1 MEGSKAMHQKVPPPG
16 KSARNLVKGFL
27 AKCSFFPV
35 RQSPDKM
42 NSSKHIDFLDGEK
55 TSLGQKI
62 EKIDAWKHKRDENV
76 RVGIVYWIMT
86 TFLLS
91 EVLKFVALFL
101 ILKEPGLGTIAI
113 VIVESI
119 GSLVADSLL
128 FLSLKW
134 IMSYY

>member
-1 MEGSKAMHQKVPPPG
+1 MAQKVPPPR
-16 KSARNLVKGFL
+16 KSAQNLVKGFL

-35 RQSPDKM
+35 RQSTNKV
-42 NSSKHIDFLDGEK
+42 NSSEHIDFLDVEK
-55 TSLGQKI
+55 TSVGKEI
-62 EKIDAWKHKRDENV
+62 EKIDVWKHKRDENV
-76 RVGIVYWIMT
+76 RVGIVCWIMP

-101 ILKEPGLGTIAI
+101 ILREPGLGTIAI

-128 FLSLKW
+128 FLSLRW
-134 IMSYY
+134 IMSYYFLR